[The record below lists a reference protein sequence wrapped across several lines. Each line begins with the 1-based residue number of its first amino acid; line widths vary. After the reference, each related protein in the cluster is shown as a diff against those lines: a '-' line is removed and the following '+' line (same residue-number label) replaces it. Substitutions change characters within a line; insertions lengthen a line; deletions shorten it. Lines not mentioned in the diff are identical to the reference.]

1 MEDAIVTAAVFAG
14 IYFVIKVFT
23 DFLLKRK
30 MIVTG
35 NVDKAGILES
45 PKDSERN
52 SYPTLKWGLVAFFAG
67 AGLLVIALMNRGG
80 SMDLTYGNNT
90 YLPVGIELIAV
101 SLGFLVYFVIARFS
115 RK

>member
-1 MEDAIVTAAVFAG
+1 MEDAFVTAAVFAG

-30 MIVTG
+30 MIITG

-45 PKDSERN
+45 PKDNELN

-67 AGLLVIALMNRGG
+67 AGFLVIALMNKGG
-80 SMDLTYGNNT
+80 SMALTYGNNT
-90 YLPVGIELIAV
+90 YLPVGIELVAI
-101 SLGFLVYFVIARFS
+101 SLGFLVYFVIARLS
-115 RK
+115 SK